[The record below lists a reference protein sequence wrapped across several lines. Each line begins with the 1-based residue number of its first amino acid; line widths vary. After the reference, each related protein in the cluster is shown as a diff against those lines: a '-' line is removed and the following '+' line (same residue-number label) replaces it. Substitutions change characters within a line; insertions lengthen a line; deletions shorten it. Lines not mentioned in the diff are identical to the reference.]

1 MKSLMPKRLFTRL
14 MVIVMVPMVVVQV
27 VTILVFYER
36 HWDTVTRYMATNL
49 SADVAVIV
57 DQYAANQT
65 PEQFENTRLYGW
77 RYFYFDLKWN
87 QGAILEKETNLQP
100 SNYAGNILLQSLAQ
114 KLSYPH
120 RIDLNHNSDRLAI
133 HVQFPDGIMLIT
145 ADRKRVFSST
155 SLLVILW
162 SVSTSILLFG
172 IAVMFIRGQVRP
184 IIRLAKA
191 ARALGLGRP

>member
-65 PEQFENTRLYGW
+65 PEQFEDTAFMAGDI
-77 RYFYFDLKWN
+77 F
-87 QGAILEKETNLQP
+87 ILTCNGSK
-100 SNYAGNILLQSLAQ
+100 AQSLKKKPICNPA
-114 KLSYPH
+114 
-120 RIDLNHNSDRLAI
+120 
-133 HVQFPDGIMLIT
+133 IML
-145 ADRKRVFSST
+145 AMRCNKAMRKNY
-155 SLLVILW
+155 
-162 SVSTSILLFG
+162 
-172 IAVMFIRGQVRP
+172 P
-184 IIRLAKA
+184 IPT
-191 ARALGLGRP
+191 GLI